1 MTSVGTADNTAEL
14 FSISSELVSPHF
26 QGLRQFSSGSKRTR
40 KPPAAKMDLSFKG
53 DQVSTRRQEAG
64 DGKEEEKDVFLRR
77 KTQKPITRRKESPF
91 PNLRIKDWMK
101 DGIDV
106 SRIPMEHRDIHP
118 NSVYS
123 KMAGSARTLVSSN
136 TVRVQDIV
144 VT

>member
-1 MTSVGTADNTAEL
+1 M
-14 FSISSELVSPHF
+14 
-26 QGLRQFSSGSKRTR
+26 R
-40 KPPAAKMDLSFKG
+40 KPLVAKMDLSYKG
-53 DQVSTRRQEAG
+53 DVSTRRQETPYT
-64 DGKEEEKDVFLRR
+64 DEKKKKDEEEEDVFVRR
-77 KTQKPITRRKESPF
+77 TQKPITRRKESSF
-91 PNLRIKDWMK
+91 PSLRIKDWMK

>member
-1 MTSVGTADNTAEL
+1 MASVGTVDNTAEL
-14 FSISSELVSPHF
+14 ISISSDFVSPHF
-26 QGLRQFSSGSKRTR
+26 QGLRQFSSGSKR
-40 KPPAAKMDLSFKG
+40 KPVVAKMDLSFKG

-64 DGKEEEKDVFLRR
+64 ERKEEEKDVFLRR

>member
-1 MTSVGTADNTAEL
+1 
-14 FSISSELVSPHF
+14 
-26 QGLRQFSSGSKRTR
+26 
-40 KPPAAKMDLSFKG
+40 MDLSFKG
-53 DQVSTRRQEAG
+53 DQVATRRQEAG
-64 DGKEEEKDVFLRR
+64 ERKEEEKDVLLRR

>member
-1 MTSVGTADNTAEL
+1 M
-14 FSISSELVSPHF
+14 FRFKQCQSEL
-26 QGLRQFSSGSKRTR
+26 
-40 KPPAAKMDLSFKG
+40 
-53 DQVSTRRQEAG
+53 
-64 DGKEEEKDVFLRR
+64 EEKDVFLRR

>member
-1 MTSVGTADNTAEL
+1 MDNTAEL
-14 FSISSELVSPHF
+14 ISISSDFVSPHF
-26 QGLRQFSSGSKRTR
+26 QGLRQFSSGSKR
-40 KPPAAKMDLSFKG
+40 KPVVAKMDLSFKG

-77 KTQKPITRRKESPF
+77 KTQKPISRRKESPF
-91 PNLRIKDWMK
+91 PNLRIKNWMK